1 MKTATNIYYIIAAG
15 FIVYFIISYAYK
27 VLKIR
32 NIEEAL
38 LTSKGLLFLNF
49 KHFSGIILFGIL
61 FFLMAPEFRFLVLS
75 FEDLNLTT
83 AVWMIPVLLLSA
95 GISYASVKKRLAVLN
110 GRSHFRFNRA
120 WSYFGIRTLFLFSY
134 EFFFR
139 GVIFF
144 SCLESFNLW
153 TAISITTVLYVLIH
167 SFDSRSEILGAI
179 PFGIVL
185 CLFSYYTNSI
195 WPAFLIHLTLSG
207 VYEFTMFKQLTLK
220 TTTS

>member
-1 MKTATNIYYIIAAG
+1 MKTATNVYYIIAAG

-38 LTSKGLLFLNF
+38 LTSKGLLFLNL

-61 FFLMAPEFRFLVLS
+61 FFLIAPEFRFLVLS
-75 FEDLNLTT
+75 FEDLNLIS
-83 AVWMIPVLLLSA
+83 AVSMIPVLLLSA
-95 GISYASVKKRLAVLN
+95 GLAYTSVKKRLKVLID
-110 GRSHFRFNRA
+110 RSHFQFKQA
-120 WSYFGIRTLFLFSY
+120 LGYFGIRTLFLFSY

-144 SCLESFNLW
+144 SCLGSFNLL

-167 SFDSRSEILGAI
+167 SFDSRNEILGAI

-185 CLFSYYTNSI
+185 CLFSYNTNSI

-207 VYEFTMFKQLTLK
+207 VYEFTMFRQLTLK
-220 TTTS
+220 PTTS